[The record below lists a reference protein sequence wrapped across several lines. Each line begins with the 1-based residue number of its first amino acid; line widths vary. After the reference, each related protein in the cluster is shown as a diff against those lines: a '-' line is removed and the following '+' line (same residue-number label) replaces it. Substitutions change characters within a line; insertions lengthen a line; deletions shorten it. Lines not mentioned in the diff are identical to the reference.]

1 MTRRT
6 LNFIIFISTAITV
19 FAAINVHIF
28 FAGRSGI
35 PENYRFFYT
44 LMFIFFSASFLIGR
58 FVERT
63 GVTWLSDPLVWIG
76 SFWLAAMAYFFLIL
90 LFIDLLRLINYIIPY
105 FPPIITNNPV
115 QTRQFTVVS
124 VFVIVAVTIFA
135 GYLNARSPRV
145 RTLELTIPKN
155 PNGLKSLNIAVA
167 SDIHLGTII
176 CKSRMEEIVKD
187 INALNPDLV
196 LLPGDVVDEDLGPV
210 IRQNLGETLRSI
222 QSKYGVYAITGN
234 HEYIGGVEAAC
245 RYLTEHGIV
254 MLRDSAIQIAGSFT
268 LVGREDRSLRQ
279 FEGKRRKPLEEIMS
293 SVDKRLPIILMDHQP
308 FQLDEAVNNGVDL
321 QLSGHTHHGQLWP
334 FNFIT
339 EKVYELS
346 WGYVKKGNTHFY
358 VSCGA
363 GTWGPPVRT
372 GNTPE
377 IVNVKLRFEG

>member
-1 MTRRT
+1 MKRRT
-6 LNFIIFISTAITV
+6 VNFIIFISIAIAV
-19 FAAINVHIF
+19 FAGINVHIF

-35 PENYRFFYT
+35 PVDYRTWYT
-44 LMFIFFSASFLIGR
+44 LLFVFFSASYLVGR
-58 FVERT
+58 FVERA

-90 LFIDLLRLINYIIPY
+90 LFIDLLRLINFVIPY
-105 FPPIITNNPV
+105 FPSIITNNPA
-115 QTRQFTVVS
+115 QTRQVTVLS
-124 VFVIVAVTIFA
+124 VFGIVTVTVLA
-135 GYLNARSPRV
+135 GYLNARSPRI
-145 RTLELTIPKN
+145 RTLDLTIPKN
-155 PNGLKSLNIAVA
+155 SHGLKSLNIAVA
-167 SDIHLGTII
+167 SDIHLGTLV
-176 CKSRMEEIVKD
+176 CKARLEEIVRD

-222 QSKYGVYAITGN
+222 QSKYGVFAITGN

-254 MLRDSAIQIAGSFT
+254 MLRDSSLEIAGSFT

-279 FEGKRRKPLEEIMS
+279 FEGKRRKPLEEIMAS
-293 SVDKRLPIILMDHQP
+293 IDKSLPIILMDHQP
-308 FQLDEAVNNGVDL
+308 FGLDEAVKNGVDL

-346 WGYVKKGNTHFY
+346 WGYLKKGNTHFY

-377 IVNVKLRFEG
+377 IMNVRVRFE

>member
-1 MTRRT
+1 MKRRT
-6 LNFIIFISTAITV
+6 VNFIIFFSIAIAV

-35 PENYRFFYT
+35 PETYRFWYT
-44 LMFIFFSASFLIGR
+44 LMFIFFSASFLVGR

-63 GVTWLSDPLVWIG
+63 GVIWLSDPLVWIG
-76 SFWLAAMAYFFLIL
+76 SFWLAAMAYFFLIVL
-90 LFIDLLRLINYIIPY
+90 CIDFLRLIDFI
-105 FPPIITNNPV
+105 FPFFPSIITNNPA
-115 QTRQFTVVS
+115 QSRQVIVGS
-124 VFVIVAVTIFA
+124 VFAIVTVTVFA
-135 GYLNARSPRV
+135 GYLNARTPRV
-145 RTLELTIPKN
+145 KTLELTIPKN
-155 PNGLKSLNIAVA
+155 AHGIKGLNIAMA
-167 SDIHLGTII
+167 SDIHLGTLVS
-176 CKSRMEEIVKD
+176 KSHLERIVKD

-222 QSKYGVYAITGN
+222 RSKYGVFAITGN
-234 HEYIGGVEAAC
+234 HEYIGGVEPAC

-254 MLRDSAIQIAGSFT
+254 MLRDSSLEIAGSFT

-279 FEGKRRKPLEEIMS
+279 FEGKRRKPLEEIMAA
-293 SVDKRLPIILMDHQP
+293 VDKSLPIILMDHQP
-308 FQLDEAVNNGVDL
+308 FQLDEAVKNGVDL

-346 WGYVKKGNTHFY
+346 WGYMKKGNTHFY
-358 VSCGA
+358 VSCGV

-377 IVNVKLRFEG
+377 IMNVKLQFK

>member
-1 MTRRT
+1 MKRRT
-6 LNFIIFISTAITV
+6 VNFIIFFSIAIAV

-35 PENYRFFYT
+35 PGEYRSWYT
-44 LMFIFFSASFLIGR
+44 LLFIFFSASLLVGR
-58 FVERT
+58 FVERF
-63 GVTWLSDPLVWIG
+63 GITWLSDPLVWVG

-90 LFIDLLRLINYIIPY
+90 LCIDLLRLINYIIPY
-105 FPPIITNNPV
+105 FPSIITNNPV
-115 QTRQFTVVS
+115 QTRQVTVAS
-124 VFVIVAVTIFA
+124 VFAIVAVTVLA

-145 RTLELTIPKN
+145 KTLDLTIPKN
-155 PNGLKSLNIAVA
+155 SHGLKSLNIAVA
-167 SDIHLGTII
+167 SDIHLGTLV
-176 CKSRMEEIVKD
+176 CKARLEEIVRD
-187 INALNPDLV
+187 INALNPDVV

-254 MLRDSAIQIAGSFT
+254 MLRDSSIEIAGSFT

-279 FEGKRRKPLEEIMS
+279 FEGKRRKPLEEIMAA
-293 SVDKRLPIILMDHQP
+293 VDKSLPIILMDHQP
-308 FQLDEAVNNGVDL
+308 FQLDEAVKNGVDL

-346 WGYVKKGNTHFY
+346 WGYMKKGNTHFY
-358 VSCGA
+358 VSCGV

-377 IVNVKLRFEG
+377 IMNVRLRFE